1 MEGGGGDCPQE
12 SIVFPRLYSFNGLAL
27 ESWLFVFII
36 VLSLY
41 ILVVWPVKLH
51 QHHFRKCK
59 WEKIVMNHPSKI
71 VLVEAIFSCQ
81 GTSRLQCLIL
91 WPLYFCSFLSLLW
104 FSSLTNVAY
113 VGIIPNHWMFVRR
126 EREIQAKTWSNRLD
140 KGLRWWQGWEQK
152 PGSYCFLIP
161 ITKLWDCIK

>member
-1 MEGGGGDCPQE
+1 MEGGGGNCPQE

-81 GTSRLQCLIL
+81 GTSRLQWAWSYGPFIFIL
-91 WPLYFCSFLSLLW
+91 SFLFCDFPLLPMW
-104 FSSLTNVAY
+104 HMLASHQTTECLW
-113 VGIIPNHWMFVRR
+113 GGR
-126 EREIQAKTWSNRLD
+126 ERFKLKLDPTDLIRVWDGGKDGNRNL
-140 KGLRWWQGWEQK
+140 GAIA
-152 PGSYCFLIP
+152 F
-161 ITKLWDCIK
+161 